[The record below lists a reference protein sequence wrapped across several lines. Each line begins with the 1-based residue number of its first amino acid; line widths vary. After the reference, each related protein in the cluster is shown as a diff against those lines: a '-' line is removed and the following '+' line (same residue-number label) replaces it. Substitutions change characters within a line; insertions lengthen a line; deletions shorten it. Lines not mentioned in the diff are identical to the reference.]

1 MNDMD
6 YCQTVL
12 DVTQALDHFITL
24 AESDDD
30 RVTIDCTLAG
40 IASIILERLSEPF
53 LDNFLDQFKDLK
65 TEVARN
71 IGAWEEEML
80 KRNMESTPDPRDDFK
95 SNLLNIKGGVKD
107 GHNDK
112 ENKAD

>member
-53 LDNFLDQFKDLK
+53 LDDFLAQFKQLK
-65 TEVARN
+65 IECACN
-71 IGAWEEEML
+71 MEKWEKEML

-95 SNLLNIKGGVKD
+95 SNLLNIKGGATD

-112 ENKAD
+112 EN

>member
-1 MNDMD
+1 MNDVD

-12 DVTQALDHFITL
+12 DVTQSLDHFIEL
-24 AESDDD
+24 AENDDD

-53 LDNFLDQFKDLK
+53 LDDFLSQFKDLK
-65 TEVARN
+65 LEVARN
-71 IGAWEEEML
+71 MDAWEEDL
-80 KRNMESTPDPRDDFK
+80 LRLNM
-95 SNLLNIKGGVKD
+95 GGANN
-107 GHNDK
+107 GHNDE

>member
-24 AESDDD
+24 AESDED

-65 TEVARN
+65 LEVASN
-71 IGAWEEEML
+71 MGAWEEEML
-80 KRNMESTPDPRDDFK
+80 KLNM
-95 SNLLNIKGGVKD
+95 GGANN
-107 GHNDK
+107 GHND
-112 ENKAD
+112 EEDQTD

>member
-12 DVTQALDHFITL
+12 DVTQSLDHFITL

-65 TEVARN
+65 LEVARN
-71 IGAWEEEML
+71 IGVWEEEML
-80 KRNMESTPDPRDDFK
+80 KRNM
-95 SNLLNIKGGVKD
+95 GGIENGCD
-107 GHNDK
+107 DK